1 MILVDFLLYRYM
13 WILYLN
19 SVIQHTYIYTQTTHK
34 FTIYGYIYENSFHY
48 LYLFLPLY
56 HTDMKKKFKNQ
67 KQKSTESYLGFGNQ

>member
-1 MILVDFLLYRYM
+1 MILVDFFVVSIYVDSLFKFCD
-13 WILYLN
+13 
-19 SVIQHTYIYTQTTHK
+19 STHIYTQTTHK

-67 KQKSTESYLGFGNQ
+67 KQKSTESYLGFGNE